1 MSAWFF
7 IGKAKLLQTMFT
19 ATPGEKQ
26 IFSGGAHIE
35 EGGSDDI

>member
-7 IGKAKLLQTMFT
+7 IGKAKLLQIMFT
-19 ATPGEKQ
+19 APGEKQ